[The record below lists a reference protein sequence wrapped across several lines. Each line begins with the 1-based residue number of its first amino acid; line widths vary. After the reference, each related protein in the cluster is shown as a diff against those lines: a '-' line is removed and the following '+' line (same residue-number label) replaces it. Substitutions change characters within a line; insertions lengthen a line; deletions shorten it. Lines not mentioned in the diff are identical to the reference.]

1 MKRYTFTDP
10 IEQEIAGAIS
20 ESKSNLYQM
29 FFGWRRTYTVNGT
42 VCQDYIFSK
51 KNYDNVITAS
61 KLLRKELNKNLKKQL
76 TTNARCD
83 KV

>member
-42 VCQDYIFSK
+42 ECQDYIFSK
-51 KNYDNVITAS
+51 KNYETVITAS
-61 KLLRKELNKNLKKQL
+61 KLLKKKL
-76 TTNARCD
+76 D
-83 KV
+83 KI

>member
-20 ESKSNLYQM
+20 ESKSNFYQM

-51 KNYDNVITAS
+51 KNYKTVITAS
-61 KLLRKELNKNLKKQL
+61 KLLKKKL
-76 TTNARCD
+76 D
-83 KV
+83 KI

>member
-20 ESKSNLYQM
+20 ENKSYLYQM

-42 VCQDYIFSK
+42 EYQDYIFSK
-51 KNYDNVITAS
+51 KNYETVITAS
-61 KLLRKELNKNLKKQL
+61 KLLKKKL
-76 TTNARCD
+76 DTF
-83 KV
+83 